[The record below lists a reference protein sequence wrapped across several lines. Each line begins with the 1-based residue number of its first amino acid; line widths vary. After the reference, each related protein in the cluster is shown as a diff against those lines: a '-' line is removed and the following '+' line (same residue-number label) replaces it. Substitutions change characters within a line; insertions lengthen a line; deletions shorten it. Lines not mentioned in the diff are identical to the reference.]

1 MADRGA
7 APTPATPGLLRSIN
21 DRVVL
26 DLLLEHHALTRG
38 DVVRLTGVSKPTAS
52 QLLTRLENS
61 GHVLQNGYAEN
72 TRGGRNS
79 LVYEL
84 NPRAGFAA
92 AIDVTIGGIQA
103 KVADLRGTV
112 IGTHHTDSGN
122 SNGNNPDAAV
132 ATLKA
137 AVAEAGL
144 ELDQLSSIVVAAPGS
159 YDRDTDSLNYAGHL
173 SNWQEH
179 GLVARL
185 SALTGVPVRIENDVN
200 LVAVAEYRAGAV
212 RGVNSFFLFWVDERI
227 GGALMI
233 DGRLFRGSSGGAGEV
248 AFLQLPGVPVVRN
261 PVREN
266 RGGFEDLVGERQIVE
281 RGQHHGIAGD
291 DAPGMVAAA
300 AAAPEGASAAFLD
313 DIASRYAIGLASL
326 IAVLDPAVI
335 VLSGSI
341 AHAGGDELLKRLS
354 EQIQEVAIANPR
366 LALGE
371 VAADPVITGALLA
384 SLNHTRNKV
393 FTT

>member
-7 APTPATPGLLRSIN
+7 GPTPATPGLLRSIN

-26 DLLLEHHALTRG
+26 DLLLEHPSLTRG

-52 QLLTRLENS
+52 QLLTRLEES

-72 TRGGRNS
+72 TLGGRNS

-92 AIDVTIGGIQA
+92 AIDVTIGGAQA
-103 KVADLRGTV
+103 RIADLRGTV
-112 IGTHHTDSGN
+112 IGEHQTSGGEG
-122 SNGNNPDAAV
+122 SDPDAAV
-132 ATLKA
+132 ATLEGA
-137 AVAEAGL
+137 THSAGIDL
-144 ELDQLSSIVVAAPGS
+144 AQLSSIVIAAPGS
-159 YDRDTDSLNYAGHL
+159 YDRQTDSLNYAGHL
-173 SNWQEH
+173 DNWQEH

-212 RGVNSFFLFWVDERI
+212 RGVESFFLFWIDERI

-233 DGRLFRGSSGGAGEV
+233 DGRLYRGSSGGAGEV

-266 RGGFEDLVGERQIVE
+266 RGGFEDLVGEKQILAL
-281 RGQHHGIAGD
+281 GAASGIPGTTAAELVATAAGS
-291 DAPGMVAAA
+291 PGGRSD
-300 AAAPEGASAAFLD
+300 EFLD
-313 DIASRYAIGLASL
+313 ELASRYAIGLASL
-326 IAVLDPAVI
+326 IAVLDPSVI
-335 VLSGSI
+335 VLTGSI
-341 AHAGGDELLKRLS
+341 ANAGGAQLVSRLS
-354 EQIQEVAIANPR
+354 QQIQEVAIASPR

-371 VAADPVITGALLA
+371 VSQNPVLTGALLS
-384 SLNHTRNKV
+384 SLNHTRNTV